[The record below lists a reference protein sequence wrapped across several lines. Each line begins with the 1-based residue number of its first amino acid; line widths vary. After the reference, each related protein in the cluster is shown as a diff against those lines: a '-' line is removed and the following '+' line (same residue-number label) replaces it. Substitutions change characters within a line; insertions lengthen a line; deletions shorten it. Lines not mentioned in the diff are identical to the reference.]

1 MFSYFLFPKVAYSN
15 VQTHLHLNMTYMK
28 NYHTWAPG
36 CCRVLLVALS
46 VQAVRYSET
55 EGG

>member
-1 MFSYFLFPKVAYSN
+1 MFSYFLFPKIAYSK